1 MIVSMSTSGTEI
13 DTQLKFIRDNMI
25 SSETPLTI
33 LTPNFITS
41 IQTYGAFVDRTIYD
55 WVGSLNYTP
64 LITGLAVDFLCPETS
79 RLQHITNAT
88 NSVSDNSSDNN
99 DIWIAANT
107 LRNALTTYSY
117 TTTADSTEFIT
128 QYDAVTDTVSG
139 VRSYKGTALTN
150 LKNAITAL
158 STEINP
164 SYIAPIHSDVV
175 FKTTSTTPVRIDTD
189 SIPFGNG
196 STVSPLK
203 DLLNC
208 LHITLEVLHEPNLIK
223 YKMNRTEL
231 EVINYDGTALTGYAN
246 IKDSV
251 EKILPNIA
259 KLNKATSN
267 IEVIKRV
274 LKGFIMLIESYL
286 NLTKNH
292 LSDCIQKE
300 NVAFLTQNGS
310 INPTFDSLQFI
321 EEHRKS
327 RHLHKKVS
335 NYETKYDK
343 GIKTIDE
350 QEKYIDDINSK
361 LKYQSGNV
369 KNNSRNLIKNSVFHY
384 IYLSL
389 FVVFVITLML
399 IATTK
404 DDSSNKDKSKIVVG
418 TIFGISVVSFII
430 FYSIN
435 NSIFESFSVTRAV
448 ATDTIEQ
455 EFVKYLENTINLGIL
470 VDTNMR
476 YSDIVYKLEKEVN
489 ENDNKGTQLKLEKE
503 SLKDKQTHD
512 YRTSKILRARIML
525 LLQILILLSAT
536 VFVNLMVSGIDVYL
550 TVVFTI
556 VFIFIVY
563 LYIIKASRY
572 VNTDARKIYWQKPSD
587 KMLR

>member
-1 MIVSMSTSGTEI
+1 MIVSMSTSGTDI
-13 DTQLKFIRDNMI
+13 KTQLKFIRDNMI

-33 LTPNFITS
+33 LTDNFIKS
-41 IQTYGAFVDRTIYD
+41 IQTYGDFVDRTIYD

-64 LITGLAVDFLCPETS
+64 LTIGDADDFLCPINTAPI
-79 RLQHITNAT
+79 HGDVTF
-88 NSVSDNSSDNN
+88 NN
-99 DIWIAANT
+99 
-107 LRNALTTYSY
+107 
-117 TTTADSTEFIT
+117 TTTAVIAFGTTIGG
-128 QYDAVTDTVSG
+128 TV
-139 VRSYKGTALTN
+139 V
-150 LKNAITAL
+150 
-158 STEINP
+158 P
-164 SYIAPIHSDVV
+164 
-175 FKTTSTTPVRIDTD
+175 
-189 SIPFGNG
+189 
-196 STVSPLK
+196 PLK

-223 YKMNRTEL
+223 YKMKNNDESSIAGAFTL
-231 EVINYDGTALTGYAN
+231 TYYDAIYGTVTGYDN

-259 KLNKATSN
+259 KLDKATSN

-292 LSDCIQKE
+292 LSNCIQNE

-327 RHLHKKVS
+327 RHLHQKVS

-350 QEKYIDDINSK
+350 QEKYIDDINSR

-404 DDSSNKDKSKIVVG
+404 DDSANKDKSKIVVG

-435 NSIFESFSVTRAV
+435 NSIFESFAV
-448 ATDTIEQ
+448 IKRTEANNIIEL

-550 TVVFTI
+550 AVVFTI